1 MGHNFSTSSLY
12 PNLPPQCSSS
22 QSLPSPSPAS
32 PLPPPSSVPTTPAPA
47 TTMLTSS
54 TTPLPLST
62 SRHLST
68 ARALRCTT
76 PVPSSPRA
84 SLTGS
89 ELASP
94 RSLPRRLPTSPS
106 SPLPSPEL
114 APPPSRSAPT
124 TSASRAPRPSS
135 LPLRSSRVSESP
147 PTSVLPLPSAT
158 RPTSPLLAPSS
169 SSRLSTRP
177 GSGLLPTPRT
187 RSPSRSLPRSTSTR
201 SSPSPPRSSSPAR
214 RTRQPFPSVT
224 VNTKGPYKCKETISV
239 EVPKSSGTVYAAFV
253 DATNTQFQ
261 DITKSGGK
269 VTIPEGIAGQSYL
282 ILTSGPSVKD
292 SATIAGPAIIF
303 VESD

>member
-84 SLTGS
+84 SQEATHVTFLSTALSGAGATPVK
-89 ELASP
+89 ECTYDFGLM
-94 RSLPRRLPTSPS
+94 
-106 SPLPSPEL
+106 SPETFL
-114 APPPSRSAPT
+114 ATAQVLEGVGVAAYLGAAPSISNKAYLAVAGSILVVEAQHETWLRSAADTQDPFPKPF
-124 TSASRAPRPSS
+124 AAP
-135 LPLRSSRVSESP
+135 LDFNQVF
-147 PTSVLPLPSAT
+147 T
-158 RPTSPLLAPSS
+158 LAAPFIKSC
-169 SSRLSTRP
+169 P
-177 GSGLLPTPRT
+177 AD
-187 RSPSRSLPRSTSTR
+187 
-201 SSPSPPRSSSPAR
+201 SPAL
-214 RTRQPFPSVT
+214 PFKAFPSVT